1 MAKVSAED
9 RAHKEIIKLILSQKY
24 APGDRLVEAELAQE
38 LGLSRTPVRNALRKL
53 IAEGLLENQDNKGC
67 LIPRIT
73 PSDMEAVFSVR
84 TLLEGRAAAAAAR
97 MATGADIDALRKLL
111 AEERNLYAQGS
122 MELYTEVNQQIH
134 LGIAALSRND
144 YLERFIRQAFWRA
157 ELYIF
162 FFDRFY
168 IRPGGP
174 EAPLRDPE
182 KSQSC
187 REHACLI
194 EAISSRDSATAE
206 SVMKEHIQSTYQ
218 TITRRVFSY

>member
-1 MAKVSAED
+1 MPRISAED
-9 RAHKEIIKLILSQKY
+9 RAHRDIITLILSQKY

-67 LIPRIT
+67 LIPKIT
-73 PSDMEAVFSVR
+73 PSDMESVFSVR
-84 TLLEGRAAAAAAR
+84 TLLEGRAAAAAAKL
-97 MATGADIDALRKLL
+97 ATAADIDALQKLLEEERKLY
-111 AEERNLYAQGS
+111 AEGS
-122 MELYTEVNQQIH
+122 MEPYTKINQQIH
-134 LGIAALSRND
+134 LGIGALSRND

-168 IRPGGP
+168 IRPGGQEP
-174 EAPLRDPE
+174 PLRDPE

-187 REHACLI
+187 RQHARLV
-194 EAISSRDSATAE
+194 EAIASRDSALAE

-218 TITRRVFSY
+218 TITRRVFSF

>member
-1 MAKVSAED
+1 MPKVSAED
-9 RAHKEIIKLILSQKY
+9 RAHKEIIKLILSRKY
-24 APGDRLVEAELAQE
+24 AQGDRLVEAELA
-38 LGLSRTPVRNALRKL
+38 LSRTPVRNAPRKL

-73 PSDMEAVFSVR
+73 PSDMEAVFGVR
-84 TLLEGRAAAAAAR
+84 TLLEGWEAAAAAKL
-97 MATGADIDALRKLL
+97 ATSTEVYQLDKLL
-111 AEERNLYAQGS
+111 DAERELYAQGS
-122 MELYTEVNQQIH
+122 MELYTEVNQQIR

-168 IRPGGP
+168 IRPSET
-174 EAPLRDPE
+174 EAPIRNPE

-187 REHACLI
+187 RKHARLVQ
-194 EAISSRDSATAE
+194 AIASRDSSVAE